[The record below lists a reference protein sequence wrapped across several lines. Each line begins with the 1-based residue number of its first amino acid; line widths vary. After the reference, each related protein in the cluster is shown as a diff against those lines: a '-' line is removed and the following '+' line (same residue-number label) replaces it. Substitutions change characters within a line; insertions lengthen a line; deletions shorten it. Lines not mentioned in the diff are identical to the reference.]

1 MWKERKGLMRFRGSK
16 SRFWLSIL
24 SPVLLATVVPWQWG
38 PEWVEQVP
46 ALVLAFVMAIALVG
60 LTIPDSFAGE
70 RERDTLETLLAS
82 RLPDRAILLGKV
94 GVCVTF
100 SFCATVI
107 VLFLSL
113 LSTNIAHWQGH
124 VILYTLPI
132 GLGSL
137 GLSLLAST
145 LVAGAGVLVSL
156 RSDSAQE
163 AAQRLMAFF
172 LVPPVVLQ
180 VGAMVFMDRLG
191 DLIDSVNG
199 PRALLIT
206 LAVLVLLN
214 VVIYLIV
221 FLRFRRSRLISD

>member
-1 MWKERKGLMRFRGSK
+1 MTDILTVMWKEGKGLMRFRGSK
-16 SRFWLSIL
+16 SQFWLTIL
-24 SPVLLATVVPWQWG
+24 SPVLLATVFPWQWG

-60 LTIPDSFAGE
+60 LTIPNSFAGE

-94 GVCVTF
+94 GVCVAF

-137 GLSLLAST
+137 G
-145 LVAGAGVLVSL
+145 
-156 RSDSAQE
+156 
-163 AAQRLMAFF
+163 
-172 LVPPVVLQ
+172 
-180 VGAMVFMDRLG
+180 
-191 DLIDSVNG
+191 
-199 PRALLIT
+199 
-206 LAVLVLLN
+206 
-214 VVIYLIV
+214 
-221 FLRFRRSRLISD
+221 